1 MTNTAVSFFRTRKK
15 ALAIAGTLYV
25 VFLLLS
31 HWQLPKAHV
40 WAIAA
45 FFSIAMNVTYL
56 IEALSLKKSVT
67 AELTVSTTLIA
78 ASLLGLL
85 ISPLLIIAAIFAHG
99 CWDLAKHNACA
110 GIPFFSWYVVPCF
123 VVDTIYS
130 LTLLLYYFK

>member
-1 MTNTAVSFFRTRKK
+1 MTAAFSFFRTRQKS
-15 ALAIAGTLYV
+15 LAIVATLYV

-40 WAIAA
+40 WNIAA
-45 FFSIAMNVTYL
+45 FFSIAMNFTYL
-56 IEALSLKKSVT
+56 TEALSLKKSVT
-67 AELTVSTTLIA
+67 AEVIVSATLIG
-78 ASLLGLL
+78 ASLLGQLL
-85 ISPLLIIAAIFAHG
+85 SPLLIIAAIFAHG

-130 LTLLLYYFK
+130 LTLLVYYFR

>member
-1 MTNTAVSFFRTRKK
+1 MEYKTTSFFRTRKK

-45 FFSIAMNVTYL
+45 FFSIAMNFTYL
-56 IEALSLKKSVT
+56 IEALSLKRYVT
-67 AELTVSTTLIA
+67 AEVAASATLIA

-85 ISPLLIIAAIFAHG
+85 FAPLLLIAAIFGHG
-99 CWDLAKHNACA
+99 CWDLAKHNGCA

-130 LTLLLYYFK
+130 VTLLFYYLQ

>member
-1 MTNTAVSFFRTRKK
+1 MTITALSFFRTRKK
-15 ALAIAGTLYV
+15 SLAIAGTLYV
-25 VFLLLS
+25 ALLLIS

-45 FFSIAMNVTYL
+45 FFSIAMNFTYL

-67 AELTVSTTLIA
+67 AEVAVSTTLIA
-78 ASLLGLL
+78 ASIVGLL
-85 ISPLLIIAAIFAHG
+85 ISPLLIVAAIFAHG

-110 GIPFFSWYVVPCF
+110 GIPFFTWYVVPCF

-130 LTLLLYYFK
+130 VTLLFYYFR